1 MEIHSLHV
9 LLTEQDLN
17 ELARKHIPKDV
28 PVDDVR
34 LRLSPEGIHVSGV
47 YPFFINVNFETI
59 WHVAAE
65 QGKAVARLTKFRA
78 MGVPGNIFK
87 SAIMKVIEDLA
98 KKERWLRIAGDQI
111 IADPDQALAQY
122 AVAGKTHLKSII
134 VQTGLLVIEAGY

>member
-1 MEIHSLHV
+1 
-9 LLTEQDLN
+9 
-17 ELARKHIPKDV
+17 
-28 PVDDVR
+28 
-34 LRLSPEGIHVSGV
+34 
-47 YPFFINVNFETI
+47 
-59 WHVAAE
+59 
-65 QGKAVARLTKFRA
+65 
-78 MGVPGNIFK
+78 VPGNIFK